1 MSCFIS
7 PEIWYEL
14 HFSSNSSI
22 PPFVYTINL
31 SFTLFTVVISFLSE
45 SNGISCTRG
54 ILSYILGS
62 KLSLNAMSTNAVSV
76 GSPVSFPSVLT
87 FVSLHS
93 IFAYISSVSSL
104 SFNSN
109 LFVFSII
116 SIPFSKSSI
125 LYSFPLKN
133 TFCTV
138 ILFCVSV
145 PVLSEHITV
154 LLPNVSTAGNFF
166 TMACFFTIFCT
177 PIANTI
183 VDTATNPSGI
193 AATAN
198 PTDVINISIGSIFF
212 IIPIKKISMHIAK
225 HAIPNIFP
233 TCPNFFWIGVSGA
246 SFSIIIFAI
255 FPTVVLIPVSVTTA
269 FACPFTTVLA
279 INAMFFMSP
288 NCSSLLHI

>member
-1 MSCFIS
+1 M
-7 PEIWYEL
+7 
-14 HFSSNSSI
+14 
-22 PPFVYTINL
+22 
-31 SFTLFTVVISFLSE
+31 
-45 SNGISCTRG
+45 
-54 ILSYILGS
+54 
-62 KLSLNAMSTNAVSV
+62 
-76 GSPVSFPSVLT
+76 
-87 FVSLHS
+87 SLHS

-198 PTDVINISIGSIFF
+198 DTAVINICITSFPCISPTTKITAH
-212 IIPIKKISMHIAK
+212 IINAT
-225 HAIPNIFP
+225 IPNVFP
-233 TCPNFFWIGVSGA
+233 SWFNFCCSGVSC
-246 SFSIIIFAI
+246 FS
-255 FPTVVLIPVSVTTA
+255 V
-269 FACPFTTVLA
+269 
-279 INAMFFMSP
+279 
-288 NCSSLLHI
+288 